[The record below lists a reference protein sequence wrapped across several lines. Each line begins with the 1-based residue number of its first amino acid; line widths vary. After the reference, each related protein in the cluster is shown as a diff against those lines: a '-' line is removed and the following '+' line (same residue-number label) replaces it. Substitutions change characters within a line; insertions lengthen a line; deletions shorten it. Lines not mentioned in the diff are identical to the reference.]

1 MCLRESRPLVF
12 LLILQIAFARHTRT
26 QCRIDHARKAEKL
39 ITLIAIPAYDPTIK
53 VNIILIIS
61 ARWTYTLS
69 RRVLDT
75 GVMDT
80 RLDNP

>member
-1 MCLRESRPLVF
+1 MLCLRESRPLVF
-12 LLILQIAFARHTRT
+12 LLILQIAFARHTHT

-61 ARWTYTLS
+61 CT
-69 RRVLDT
+69 
-75 GVMDT
+75 MDVYVIKACFGS
-80 RLDNP
+80 LA

>member
-1 MCLRESRPLVF
+1 MF

-61 ARWTYTLS
+61 CMMDVYVIKACFGRGRDGYTS
-69 RRVLDT
+69 
-75 GVMDT
+75 
-80 RLDNP
+80 